1 MSDLATLGLHFE
13 TKGADEAARHL
24 DAISAKAEKAEAS
37 VQSTRKA
44 TDALSD
50 SQRRGATATGKME
63 SELVKAVA
71 AQQAVTQSTNRLT
84 ASQELMNNALSGQ
97 GRAVSALRPAIVGLV
112 GAFAPL
118 LPLIGPLVI
127 VTGALTLA
135 WLDGEKS
142 VLGYEKAVAGVGRT
156 AGLTAIQLREL
167 TVAGAEQG
175 KVSIRSA
182 QEQSAAY
189 LATGRIG
196 GAVLGDLIAIGKDY
210 ASFMGVDA
218 PTATR
223 QLAKAME
230 APDKAGREMTRTFG
244 LLTQAQL
251 EQIDAA
257 MKAGDQLKA
266 QQILMEGM
274 KGAIE
279 GHAENVGQITNAWDA
294 VKRSISDAITKF
306 GEWMYITDTEKL
318 AKYDTS
324 ISNAQRT
331 GGQPQ
336 IVARMQQ
343 ERQELA
349 FAIGYRNAARE
360 NAARSAAANQ
370 AAQTVVDNQEKVRTA
385 RVAATKSISEEER
398 AYQQLMAST
407 GRYLEGLESERS
419 ALGKTESQLLR
430 AEAAAQAKLLIDKGA
445 TAEALARADAI
456 MKAADALD
464 RERQAL
470 EQSEEA
476 KKAADKAAA
485 DQAKQLSSL
494 TDMVTQLER
503 QREAIGK
510 TPEDLA
516 RLNAEWAIADLAL
529 GERTPEMERLIAK
542 ILEMAPANEIAA
554 NAARALLDEL
564 RLIDDLARDA
574 GQGMA
579 DAFGN
584 AGRALGDLLTA
595 MTGYREQREAI
606 NQADLTDAQKS
617 REQAAL
623 EIRTYG
629 DMASAAKG
637 FFDEKSAGYRA
648 LQAVEQVYRA
658 IQFANAV
665 KAMVLD
671 KTETGATVLQSGIKA
686 AAHGVV
692 AVAKAIAS
700 MPFPLNIAAGA
711 ATAAALVGFGVKM
724 FGGGGGSSA
733 APALPETN
741 TGTGSVLG
749 DPSVQSQSINKSMEL
764 AEKYYN
770 RDLSYSN
777 DMLDALR
784 AIEKGIGDVTTAIAR
799 QLGIGG
805 KLSTDGLGLGST
817 SNPGFLGMFSSSRSS
832 ELADQGLNFGGQNLG
847 QIISNGIAG
856 SFYQIV
862 QNTKTKSGFFGIG
875 GGTSTWNT
883 ETSSGI
889 DAGLSRDIANL
900 LASLKSGVLS
910 AAGKL
915 GIEGAEAVLNAFQ
928 VNIGRI
934 SFKDMSSAEIAE
946 TLTAVFS
953 AVGDQMA
960 GAIMPT
966 LTKYQAA
973 GEGLMETLT
982 RLAAQYQAVDQVMA
996 SLGMTFGAVGVGSI
1010 EARDRLVQLAGGL
1023 DEFVKSSTFFAEEFL
1038 TEAQR
1043 MGPIQS
1049 AVNAELARLG
1059 IATDITREQFA
1070 NLVMGLD
1077 VSTESGAAMYAAL
1090 MRLAPGLDKVL
1101 DYTEGLNGVI
1111 VDTAALLQQRQ
1122 TLEIQLMEAQ
1132 GRSAEALAAK
1142 RVLELAAMDASLRPL
1157 QEAIWAAQEAASAQA
1172 ELARAQQEAAD
1183 VARQIASQRR
1193 NLEIDLMS
1201 ATGDVAGALAAK
1213 RADELAAMHAS
1224 LRPLQQAI
1232 WTAQEAAAAQA
1243 ELARAQQEA
1252 ADIARQIASQR
1263 RDLEIELMEATG
1275 NSAGALAA
1283 RRADELAAIDAS
1295 LRPIKE
1301 AIWAAQDL
1309 AAAQAEATRAAEEAT
1324 RAYEQQRQA
1333 MLDLVETARNDLT
1346 QAYQREAAA
1355 LQETIDKFG
1364 GFSDSLRAF
1373 RKELDQIGSG
1383 SASYAST
1390 KAEFDRVAALARLG
1404 DAEALGGLQ
1413 GVSKTFLDAAMSNA
1427 SSQQAY
1433 LRDLALVKSAV
1444 DLAAD
1449 TADRTKTAAERQL
1462 EALNASV
1469 AGLITLNESVLSVR
1483 DAIGALQEA
1492 MRLAGAYG
1500 ITKFARG
1507 GVFTTPTYFDIGQ
1520 MAEAGPEAIMPLHQ
1534 GPNGLG
1540 VRAVN
1545 DNGSVDALLAEVRAL
1560 RGEIAELKA
1569 AGVQTAVNTGQ
1580 IKRQIDRQEVD
1591 GVYVRGEAPG
1601 DPVDVEN
1608 AA

>member
-1 MSDLATLGLHFE
+1 MTDFADLGIRVSSQEAAVAEDRLDDLAAAAGRAEGAVDTLGTSMKRTDSHAANMGRALQAQERH
-13 TKGADEAARHL
+13 TK
-24 DAISAKAEKAEAS
+24 
-37 VQSTRKA
+37 
-44 TDALSD
+44 ALSMAGLNLSRQFSD
-50 SQRRGATATGKME
+50 VGVTLAMGMNPFMVAIQQGPQIMDGFQQAAMQMGTSVRGAMIAMGTAIWT
-63 SELVKAVA
+63 AV
-71 AQQAVTQSTNRLT
+71 
-84 ASQELMNNALSGQ
+84 
-97 GRAVSALRPAIVGLV
+97 
-112 GAFAPL
+112 APL
-118 LPLIGPLVI
+118 LPIIAAVAAAAAVLGAAFALGTRAASQSIGDLTAGMNLTEAQMKKLKAEGISTTTTMGDVWRGLGTTIKEGFFDLFGDQIGVIDKKWNEFLNAAWRGVVTSTKNIVGGFVGALFVIRDTWKMLPAAIGDMAISAANLVI
-127 VTGALTLA
+127 RGVESMINGGVRLLNVLVDKANEAAAKVGLKTFLPRLSEADLAEFANPFLGAMRALGAQGAESYGEGFTSGSGFVVRQAERLAENIRATGAA
-135 WLDGEKS
+135 RI
-142 VLGYEKAVAGVGRT
+142 RT
-156 AGLTAIQLREL
+156 ALGATAAAVSDVGSSARDAADAADKLVERLAPLGRIQLRAIDIKMPEIVDPMIAEL
-167 TVAGAEQG
+167 
-175 KVSIRSA
+175 
-182 QEQSAAY
+182 
-189 LATGRIG
+189 
-196 GAVLGDLIAIGKDY
+196 
-210 ASFMGVDA
+210 
-218 PTATR
+218 
-223 QLAKAME
+223 
-230 APDKAGREMTRTFG
+230 
-244 LLTQAQL
+244 
-251 EQIDAA
+251 
-257 MKAGDQLKA
+257 
-266 QQILMEGM
+266 
-274 KGAIE
+274 
-279 GHAENVGQITNAWDA
+279 
-294 VKRSISDAITKF
+294 
-306 GEWMYITDTEKL
+306 EKL
-318 AKYDTS
+318 S
-324 ISNAQRT
+324 F
-331 GGQPQ
+331 
-336 IVARMQQ
+336 
-343 ERQELA
+343 EL
-349 FAIGYRNAARE
+349 R
-360 NAARSAAANQ
+360 
-370 AAQTVVDNQEKVRTA
+370 
-385 RVAATKSISEEER
+385 
-398 AYQQLMAST
+398 
-407 GRYLEGLESERS
+407 
-419 ALGKTESQLLR
+419 
-430 AEAAAQAKLLIDKGA
+430 LI
-445 TAEALARADAI
+445 
-456 MKAADALD
+456 
-464 RERQAL
+464 
-470 EQSEEA
+470 
-476 KKAADKAAA
+476 
-485 DQAKQLSSL
+485 
-494 TDMVTQLER
+494 
-503 QREAIGK
+503 
-510 TPEDLA
+510 EDLA
-516 RLNAEWAIADLAL
+516 RN
-529 GERTPEMERLIAK
+529 
-542 ILEMAPANEIAA
+542 
-554 NAARALLDEL
+554 
-564 RLIDDLARDA
+564 A

-579 DAFGN
+579 EAFGSSGKA
-584 AGRALGDLLTA
+584 AGDMLVVLAAYRTQQKEIAL
-595 MTGYREQREAI
+595 
-606 NQADLTDAQKS
+606 AQKTNRLSEAQAS
-617 REQAAL
+617 RQQAAL
-623 EIRTYG
+623 EVQTYG

-741 TGTGSVLG
+741 TGTGTVLG
-749 DPSVQSQSINKSMEL
+749 DPSAQSQSINKSMEL

-784 AIEKGIGDVTTAIAR
+784 AIQKGIGDVTTAIAR

-1122 TLEIQLMEAQ
+1122 SLEIQLMEAQ

-1213 RADELAAMHAS
+1213 RADELAAMDAS

-1545 DNGSVDALLAEVRAL
+1545 DNGSEGALLAEVRAL